1 MSPKSGCT
9 RIKSRQINER
19 TERDPSLPSIYYSSE
34 HKITMAAAA
43 RIYLILLLTLGG
55 GGIVLWSS
63 QAQAQ
68 HDRHSS
74 ALSEDYPLNS
84 SLEDIVDFQHYSEI
98 TPQHRFLLRN
108 NIIDDE
114 RTQYEAILIPIL
126 TPLNQVWF
134 GLNSKLSDGVKKGA
148 INVCIFLIGWF
159 IFMGT
164 IGCGMRCY
172 LCCDTMRSTNY
183 TIRSLYNSFMET
195 EECYQS
201 EREGI
206 ALDTIQ
212 DTVDGVNDS
221 DDYA

>member
-1 MSPKSGCT
+1 
-9 RIKSRQINER
+9 
-19 TERDPSLPSIYYSSE
+19 
-34 HKITMAAAA
+34 MAAAA

-68 HDRHSS
+68 AQHDRHSF
-74 ALSEDYPLNS
+74 ALSEDDS

-98 TPQHRFLLRN
+98 TPQHRSLLRK
-108 NIIDDE
+108 DKKEDE
-114 RTQYEAILIPIL
+114 RTQHRTNIPSISIP

-148 INVCIFLIGWF
+148 IDVCIFLIGWF

-212 DTVDGVNDS
+212 DTVDGENES
-221 DDYA
+221 DYA

>member
-1 MSPKSGCT
+1 M
-9 RIKSRQINER
+9 
-19 TERDPSLPSIYYSSE
+19 
-34 HKITMAAAA
+34 AAA
-43 RIYLILLLTLGG
+43 RIYLILLFAFGG

-63 QAQAQ
+63 QAQG

-74 ALSEDYPLNS
+74 ALSEDDVDYPLNS
-84 SLEDIVDFQHYSEI
+84 SLEDIVDFQHYSKI
-98 TPQHRFLLRN
+98 TPQHRSLLRN
-108 NIIDDE
+108 DKIEDE
-114 RTQYEAILIPIL
+114 RTQHHRTNIPSISIP
-126 TPLNQVWF
+126 TPLNQAWF

-195 EECYQS
+195 EECYQN

-212 DTVDGVNDS
+212 NTVDGENDS
-221 DDYA
+221 DYA

>member
-1 MSPKSGCT
+1 
-9 RIKSRQINER
+9 
-19 TERDPSLPSIYYSSE
+19 
-34 HKITMAAAA
+34 MAAAA
-43 RIYLILLLTLGG
+43 RIYLILVLTLGG

-98 TPQHRFLLRN
+98 TPQQRSLLRN
-108 NIIDDE
+108 DKIEDE
-114 RTQYEAILIPIL
+114 RTQHRTNIPSISIL

-195 EECYQS
+195 EECYQN

-212 DTVDGVNDS
+212 DTVDGENES
-221 DDYA
+221 DYA

>member
-1 MSPKSGCT
+1 
-9 RIKSRQINER
+9 
-19 TERDPSLPSIYYSSE
+19 
-34 HKITMAAAA
+34 MAAAA

-63 QAQAQ
+63 QAQA

-74 ALSEDYPLNS
+74 ALSEDDVDNLLNS
-84 SLEDIVDFQHYSEI
+84 SLEDIVDFQHSEI
-98 TPQHRFLLRN
+98 TPQQRSLLRN
-108 NIIDDE
+108 DKIEDE
-114 RTQYEAILIPIL
+114 RTQHRTNIPSISIP
-126 TPLNQVWF
+126 TPLHQVWF

-172 LCCDTMRSTNY
+172 LCCDTMRSSSGNY
-183 TIRSLYNSFMET
+183 TMRSLYNSFMET
-195 EECYQS
+195 DECYQS

-206 ALDTIQ
+206 TLDTIQ
-212 DTVDGVNDS
+212 DTVDGENDS